1 MADVIAT
8 TEGVK
13 AAAGI
18 SVWIPAI
25 TALAGIGG
33 ALGSQWLS
41 HHFATSRERRAS
53 EDKLAR
59 ERYFIATE
67 LVFLLER
74 LAQQCVLSATE
85 SGDYDDRGHIML
97 EHYLPEIDYSGVTG
111 DWRSLPHALMYRI
124 SELPVLREE
133 GRKSV
138 GSAFENDTPFDGSD
152 GIHELNSQSCRLG
165 LRAIRI
171 SRELRQ
177 ICGMP
182 DDGLSAHH
190 WSAWRVLSAVRA
202 RLISAELM
210 FARSHH
216 KTMMTLSQ
224 QPYPISSAN
233 IVLADRQNGAAS

>member
-1 MADVIAT
+1 MS
-8 TEGVK
+8 
-13 AAAGI
+13 AGI
-18 SVWIPAI
+18 SLWMPVI

-41 HHFATSRERRAS
+41 HHFATARELRAS
-53 EDKLAR
+53 EEKLAR

-74 LAQQCVLSATE
+74 FAQQCVLSATE

-171 SRELRQ
+171 SRELRRT
-177 ICGMP
+177 CGMP
-182 DDGLSAHH
+182 DDGLSLHH

-202 RLISAELM
+202 RIIGTDLRYG
-210 FARSHH
+210 RSRR
-216 KTMMTLSQ
+216 KTMDALKLLNSAGSDKQ
-224 QPYPISSAN
+224 EGVSS
-233 IVLADRQNGAAS
+233 